1 MSSPFDS
8 DWWYTRALCF
18 PQVGQAPWGE
28 ELYKTLVAR
37 GELRAQTFLSAD
49 PRANAL
55 PTTETLRKMHYFIFG
70 EVYPFAGQLRGPKDT
85 LVHEKERGA
94 SSHTNIA
101 RDLDGLHREAASFL
115 QTASTKQDLCRFIAG
130 YQARLVQIQPFLD
143 GNKRVALRV
152 ANEQVRGLLH
162 QEPKLALGWGHYVE
176 GLEAGIRQGKLGPLS
191 YSLTEEP
198 LVGRLARPPF
208 TMALTL
214 HQGLQ
219 R

>member
-1 MSSPFDS
+1 MSNRLDS
-8 DWWYTRALCF
+8 DWWYTRALCY
-18 PQVGQAPWGE
+18 PQVAQQPWGE
-28 ELYKTLVAR
+28 ELYKTCVAH
-37 GELRAQTFLSAD
+37 GELRAQVYLSDVA
-49 PRANAL
+49 RKAA
-55 PTTETLRKMHYFIFG
+55 PTTEMLRKTHYFIFG
-70 EVYPFAGQLRGPKDT
+70 EVYPFAGQFRGAKDT

-94 SSHTNIA
+94 SSHANIT
-101 RDLDGLHREAASFL
+101 RDLEGLQREAAAFL

-152 ANEQVRGLLH
+152 ANEQVRGFLH
-162 QEPKLALGWGHYVE
+162 QEPKLALGWDHYVE
-176 GLEAGIRQGKLGPLS
+176 GLEAGIRHGKLGPLS
-191 YSLTEEP
+191 YALTEEP